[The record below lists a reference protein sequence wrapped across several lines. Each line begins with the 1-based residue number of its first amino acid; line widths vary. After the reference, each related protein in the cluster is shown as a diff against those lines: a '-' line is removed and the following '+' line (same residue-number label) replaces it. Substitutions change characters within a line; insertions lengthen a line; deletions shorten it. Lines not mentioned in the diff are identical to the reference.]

1 MLVRRDA
8 DDIREIRPRAA
19 LGALVVVCA
28 MLVLVVR
35 LYQLQILRGEDYVIQ
50 SIANFRKSLF
60 VPADRGLIKDRNGR
74 TLVDNR
80 PSFDVFMTPAF
91 CKGKERDE
99 VIARLKTYLLLTDED
114 VTRIRSDYQK
124 SWLNKDKLERF
135 KPFLV
140 ELDIPRDQVDVLEAH
155 KTEMT
160 CVNLIP
166 TPHRSYHAPVSLGHV
181 LGYMSEVT
189 PDEMDDHPE
198 YRRGQTIGR
207 RGLERRWE
215 RELRGADGKQNIAV
229 DAKGREL
236 DKDTQEALIPESE
249 RLVPA
254 TPGNNLVLSID
265 ARLQA
270 AADAAFPGR
279 AGAVVVME
287 AKTGFVLA
295 MVSRPSFDPNKM
307 SGRISR
313 AELAAINADPLKPM
327 LFRVMNEN
335 YHPGSTFKPVT
346 SLAALESNV
355 IGPNSTVSCN
365 GGYTMGNHR
374 WRCDKP
380 SGHGSLDV
388 KHALQVS
395 CDVFY
400 YSVGDRAGLDAISS
414 MAHSLGYGQPT
425 GFDLGREIPGIIPDT
440 RSIQP
445 DQRQRPLA
453 GHQRRHRP
461 GRDQRDSAAAG
472 GGLRGHRQRRR
483 GAAAA
488 DRPPRGDP
496 RRQAGARVQAGG
508 AAQGIAE
515 GLLARGGARRAGR
528 GGQRAWR
535 DRLPVAPRRRAV
547 RRQDRD
553 GAGDEA
559 GPEAEAGSQRAG
571 VLLPRPCLVRLLR
584 ARAGSRDRR
593 GGAERAR
600 GMGSGGGRPGGGEGD
615 RGLFPDEPR
624 RERARPRPGSGTGA
638 LHRDLLGGAMTLRT
652 AKWL

>member
-35 LYQLQILRGEDYVIQ
+35 LYQLQILRGEDYVVQ

-60 VPADRGLIKDRNGR
+60 VPADRGLIKDRRGR

-99 VIARLKTYLLLTDED
+99 VIARLKTYLMLTDED
-114 VTRIRSDYQK
+114 VTRIRADYQK
-124 SWLNKDKLERF
+124 SWLSRDKLERF

-140 ELDIPRDQVDVLEAH
+140 ELDIPRDQVDVIEAH

-207 RGLERRWE
+207 RGIERRWE

-236 DKDTQEALIPESE
+236 DKDTQEALISE
-249 RLVPA
+249 ADRLVPA

-265 ARLQA
+265 LKLQR

-335 YHPGSTFKPVT
+335 YHPGSTFKVVT
-346 SLAALESNV
+346 SLAGLENGV
-355 IGPNSTVSCN
+355 ITPNSSLFCN

-380 SGHGSLDV
+380 SGHGPLDLR
-388 KHALQVS
+388 HALQVS

-400 YSVGDRAGLDAISS
+400 YTVGDRAGLDALSS
-414 MAHSLGYGQPT
+414 VAHSLGYGQPT
-425 GFDLGREIPGIIPDT
+425 GFDLGREVPGIIPDT
-440 RSIQP
+440 KTILPINGSERSQAINASIGQGEVNVTPLQQAVAYAAIANGGQVLRPQIVRRIETPEGKVIREFQP
-445 DQRQRPLA
+445 EVLRKLPVKDSSLA
-453 GHQRRHRP
+453 AVRAGLVAVVNEP
-461 GRDQRDSAAAG
+461 GGTAYRSRLADVQFAGKTGTAQVMKLGQKQKLDPTAQAYFSRDHAWFSAFAPAQDPEIVVVVLNEHGGWGAEAAAP
-472 GGLRGHRQRRR
+472 
-483 GAAAA
+483 AAAKVVEA
-488 DRPPRGDP
+488 WYKMNREETAPPP
-496 RRQAGARVQAGG
+496 P
-508 AAQGIAE
+508 AAPAP
-515 GLLARGGARRAGR
+515 
-528 GGQRAWR
+528 
-535 DRLPVAPRRRAV
+535 PVATSSV
-547 RRQDRD
+547 VQ
-553 GAGDEA
+553 
-559 GPEAEAGSQRAG
+559 
-571 VLLPRPCLVRLLR
+571 
-584 ARAGSRDRR
+584 
-593 GGAERAR
+593 
-600 GMGSGGGRPGGGEGD
+600 
-615 RGLFPDEPR
+615 
-624 RERARPRPGSGTGA
+624 
-638 LHRDLLGGAMTLRT
+638 
-652 AKWL
+652 